1 MTTSLKSLRKQVY
14 DIVIYSEG
22 AFNVKEL
29 HQMPYYQ
36 IQEILEAFTEK
47 HKVEKDAIEAA
58 SGKRSF

>member
-1 MTTSLKSLRKQVY
+1 MTAALKNLRKQIY
-14 DIVIYSEG
+14 EIVIYSEG

-36 IQEILEAFTEK
+36 IQEILDTFSEK
-47 HKVEKDAIEAA
+47 HKREKNAMEAA